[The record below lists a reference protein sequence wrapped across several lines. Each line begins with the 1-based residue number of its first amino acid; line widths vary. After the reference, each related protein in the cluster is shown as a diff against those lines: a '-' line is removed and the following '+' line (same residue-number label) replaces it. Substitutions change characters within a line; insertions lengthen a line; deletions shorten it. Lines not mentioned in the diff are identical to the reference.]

1 MAQSAVIIGA
11 GNVAYH
17 LTRALKEAGIDV
29 QMVFTRS
36 AERAR
41 QVSLEL
47 GVPATDSWDELP
59 DSANCYLYAV
69 TGNALPGLL
78 SRFLAPGALHLHTA
92 GSIGTDVFPDH
103 KPRHGILY
111 PLQTFSKYKAVDFK
125 QVPLFIEASSAESEI
140 QLTQLAT
147 LLSERV
153 YRASSD
159 QRRHLHLAAVFACNF
174 VNHMYS
180 IANDLVQTSGLPFE
194 VLQPL
199 IAETASKISVMSPR
213 EAQTGPAL
221 RKDSQVMDKHLD
233 LLKEFPE
240 YQNLYALIS
249 RSISPA

>member
-29 QMVFTRS
+29 RMVYTRS

-41 QVSLEL
+41 QVSLDL
-47 GVPATDSWDELP
+47 GVTATVSWDELP
-59 DSANCYLYAV
+59 DSATYYLYAV
-69 TGNALPGLL
+69 TDNALPGLL
-78 SRFLAPGALHLHTA
+78 NMPLAPGALHLHTA
-92 GSIGTDVFPDH
+92 GSIGADVFPDH
-103 KPRHGILY
+103 KPRHGVLY

-140 QLTQLAT
+140 QLTHLASV
-147 LLSERV
+147 LSERV

-159 QRRHLHLAAVFACNF
+159 QRRQLHLAAVFACNF

-180 IANDLVQTSGLPFE
+180 IANDLVQASGLPFE
-194 VLQPL
+194 VLRPL
-199 IAETASKISVMSPR
+199 IAETASKISVLSPR

-221 RKDSQVMDKHLD
+221 RKDSSVMVKHLD
-233 LLKEFPE
+233 LLKEFPD
-240 YQNLYALIS
+240 YQQIYALIS